1 MSYTRPLARAAAALP
16 GTRPGMIGAAP
27 YACAGEIMAHRF
39 DIDHQ
44 HRAFALV
51 VADDGALELWLD
63 GCLRKRRAASDRQPL
78 YVWTNI
84 ELDWEEHHYVEA
96 RYHSVRRELTVT
108 VNGEPIL
115 QQRLPARG

>member
-1 MSYTRPLARAAAALP
+1 
-16 GTRPGMIGAAP
+16 
-27 YACAGEIMAHRF
+27 MAHRF
-39 DIDHQ
+39 DIPHR
-44 HRAFALV
+44 HRAFSVV

-63 GCLRKRRAASDRQPL
+63 GCLRKRRAASARQPL

-96 RYHSVRRELTVT
+96 RFHSARRELAVT

-115 QQRLPARG
+115 QQRLPPPQ